1 MINIT
6 YAITVCN
13 ELNEITNLINFLH
26 PKIQKDDEILIQYDE
41 DGVTKEVMDYLKI
54 ISQIHPNEIKVIG
67 FPLNKDFASYKNNL
81 KNNAKGIFIFQIDAD
96 EIPSESL
103 IENIHQFLEY
113 NKDVD
118 LYFVPRVNTVEGLTE
133 EHIQKWGWNV
143 NERGWI
149 NFPDY
154 QTRIYRR
161 TSEIEWQGKVHERIV
176 GFNTMTVLPAEEEYV
191 LYHPKDIERQERQ
204 NALYETI

>member
-103 IENIHQFLEY
+103 IETIHQFLEY

-118 LYFVPRVNTVEGLTE
+118 LYFVPRVNTVEGLTD

>member
-54 ISQIHPNEIKVIG
+54 ISQIHPNEIKIIG

-81 KNNAKGIFIFQIDAD
+81 KDNAKGIFIFQIDAD

-103 IENIHQFLEY
+103 IENIHDFLEA
-113 NKDVD
+113 NKEVD
-118 LYFVPRVNTVEGLTE
+118 LFFVPRVNTVEGLTD
-133 EHIQKWGWNV
+133 EHIQRWGWNV
-143 NERGWI
+143 NERGWV

-161 TSEIEWQGKVHERIV
+161 TSEIHWQGKVHERIV

-191 LYHPKDIERQERQ
+191 LYHPKNIERQERQ

>member
-41 DGVTKEVMDYLKI
+41 GGVSKEVMDYLKI
-54 ISQIHPNEIKVIG
+54 ISQIHPNQIKVIG

-118 LYFVPRVNTVEGLTE
+118 LYFVPRINTVVGLTE
-133 EHIQKWGWNV
+133 VHIQKWGWNV
-143 NERGWI
+143 NEKGWI

-176 GFNTMTVLPAEEEYV
+176 GFNTMTVLPAEEEYA

-204 NALYETI
+204 NAYYETI